1 MGESCR
7 EAKRCSPFSFFPLL
21 LLPGPPPLGSRLSV
35 KSPST
40 ARPLGL
46 VLALAP
52 LVILNHGPRSAMPL
66 RSGAT
71 PDITMTTLAGMETTV
86 LTRWAP
92 GTAAPEFA
100 TCPATGTPR
109 STVTWVW
116 TATDAGWATTACP
129 SSLVDVLPL
138 QALAATMA
146 AVLVVLEPASN
157 LTLRSATALRF
168 TVTPYDSDFCWYG
181 NYCINQ
187 VNEWDGCHGV
197 CSVNCNWETEDW
209 CDMGTDL
216 NGCWMG
222 NWCQDKSMGGCPAP
236 IGGSELNSG
245 EDICAHMTYT
255 EECSDSQIS
264 CDSGYSYEGCWLGN
278 YCIDSVNS
286 WDNCP
291 GMCSTMCNWET
302 ENWCDMGID
311 ANGCWM
317 GNWCQDMSLGECPQV
332 TMVSKR
338 GAMEKMRALAAKAK
352 AIGN

>member
-7 EAKRCSPFSFFPLL
+7 EAKRCSLFSFFPLL

-52 LVILNHGPRSAMPL
+52 VVILNHGPRSAMPL

-92 GTAAPEFA
+92 GTAAPESA

-146 AVLVVLEPASN
+146 AVLVVLEPAPN
-157 LTLRSATALRF
+157 LTLRSATALRS
-168 TVTPYDSDFCWYG
+168 TVTLDMTLISAG
-181 NYCINQ
+181 T
-187 VNEWDGCHGV
+187 
-197 CSVNCNWETEDW
+197 ETTALTRLTS
-209 CDMGTDL
+209 GT
-216 NGCWMG
+216 
-222 NWCQDKSMGGCPAP
+222 A
-236 IGGSELNSG
+236 
-245 EDICAHMTYT
+245 
-255 EECSDSQIS
+255 
-264 CDSGYSYEGCWLGN
+264 
-278 YCIDSVNS
+278 
-286 WDNCP
+286 
-291 GMCSTMCNWET
+291 
-302 ENWCDMGID
+302 
-311 ANGCWM
+311 
-317 GNWCQDMSLGECPQV
+317 
-332 TMVSKR
+332 
-338 GAMEKMRALAAKAK
+338 AMEFALSTATGRLRTGATWALT
-352 AIGN
+352 